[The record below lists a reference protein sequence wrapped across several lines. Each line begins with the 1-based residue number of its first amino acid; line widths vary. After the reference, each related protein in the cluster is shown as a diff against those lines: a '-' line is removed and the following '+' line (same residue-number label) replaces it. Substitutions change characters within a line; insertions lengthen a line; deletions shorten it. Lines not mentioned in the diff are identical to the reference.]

1 MEGSVIEPERK
12 TGTPPSVSRGSAA
25 GDGRMQS
32 TGARLKVVL
41 YNPQAVFFTMPLA
54 LLAVGSALDPEKYE
68 IVIVDGR
75 LDADPVAALRPHLED
90 ALCLGVT
97 VLTGAPISD
106 ALMVSRAAKQ
116 VRPALP
122 VIWGGWHPSMFA
134 RECLAEPS
142 VDVSVQGQGEET
154 FAEIVDRLAS
164 GRGLEGCA
172 GCTVRL
178 EDGRIHQNSAR
189 ALRPVT
195 GFRAHDYGL
204 IDVERY
210 YRLKGKRQLDF
221 ITSQGCNFRCAFC
234 SDPFVYGRKWV
245 GLDPASIGAR
255 LDELWQRYRFD
266 DLNFQDETF
275 FTRRDRVQAMAG
287 HIVESGLKFTWAA
300 TMRADQGVRLP
311 ADAWERCRQ
320 SGLRRLLVGV
330 ESGSD
335 EMLKRIRKDI
345 TIDQVFHTAQKM
357 RDHGIAGIF
366 PFIVGFPD
374 ESDDS
379 IATTLDVAK
388 RLRAMSPDFTTPIF
402 YFKPYPG
409 SEIVKEAVARGYR
422 LPDTLEAWATFD
434 YVDGEPGPW
443 VSSEKFQLIE
453 RFKFFHELAWERS
466 SSPRALLRGLARYRC
481 RRDDYRWP
489 VEMRLLR
496 WFRTEPRLS

>member
-1 MEGSVIEPERK
+1 VIVQGPGNGS
-12 TGTPPSVSRGSAA
+12 PPTVARTAAA
-25 GDGRMQS
+25 GDGPMRS
-32 TGARLKVVL
+32 TGARQKVVL

-54 LLAVGSALDPEKYE
+54 LLAVGSALDPGKYE

-75 LDADPVAALRPHLED
+75 LDTDPVAVLRPHLED

-116 VRPALP
+116 LRPGLP

-142 VDVSVQGQGEET
+142 VDVSVQGQGEDT
-154 FAEIVDRLAS
+154 FAEIVERLAN

-178 EDGRIHQNSAR
+178 TDGRIQQNAAR
-189 ALRPVT
+189 PLRPVA

-210 YRLKGKRQLDF
+210 FRLKGKRQLDF

-255 LDELWQRYRFD
+255 LDELWRRHRFD
-266 DLNFQDETF
+266 DVNFQDETF
-275 FTRRDRVQAMAG
+275 FTRRERVQAMAD

-311 ADAWERCRQ
+311 EDAWARCRQ

-335 EMLKRIRKDI
+335 EMLKRIHKDI
-345 TIDQVFHTAQKM
+345 RIEQVFHTAQKM
-357 RDHGIAGIF
+357 REHSIAGIF

-374 ESDDS
+374 ESDAS
-379 IATTLDVAK
+379 ITATLSVAK
-388 RLRAMSPDFTTPIF
+388 QLRAMSPDFTTPFF

-409 SEIVKEAVARGYR
+409 SEIVTEAVARGFR
-422 LPDTLEAWATFD
+422 LPDSLEAWATFD
-434 YVDGEPGPW
+434 YVAGEPGPW
-443 VSSEKFQLIE
+443 VSHDKFRLIE
-453 RFKFFHELAWERS
+453 RFKFFHELAWERA
-466 SSPRALLRGLARYRC
+466 SSPRVLLRGLARYRC
-481 RRDDYRWP
+481 SRDDYRWP
-489 VEMRLLR
+489 IEMRLLQR
-496 WFRTEPRLS
+496 FRTEPRLS